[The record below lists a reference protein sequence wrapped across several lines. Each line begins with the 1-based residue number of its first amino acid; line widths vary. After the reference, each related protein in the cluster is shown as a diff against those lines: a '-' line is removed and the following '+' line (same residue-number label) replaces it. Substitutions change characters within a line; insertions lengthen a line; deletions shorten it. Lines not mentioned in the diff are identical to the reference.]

1 MANAVKIFI
10 FTPMRILIKIIL
22 SAFCLLMTGLEASS
36 TSITD
41 SVGVETRE
49 GKRYI
54 QHKVTSGEGWY
65 SIARKYG
72 ITYSELRMANKAS
85 GDQLRIGQ
93 LVLIPPH
100 AKINDPRFRKN
111 FTDEQVNPADNTESS
126 PEEQTISGKS
136 EMRKHKVQPGETL
149 FGISRMYSV
158 SVDQLKKWNKLSDN
172 TISKGQEL
180 LVGESEELKRKEG
193 AAEENLSGKKRTPD
207 ITDAKAGKQEKE
219 NTKSATEKAPELMTE
234 KSTSTEKKGAL
245 AEGRKPDKKV
255 SFAKGRQEINETG
268 IVSWQD
274 DDGINQEKY
283 YALHRSA
290 PVGTI
295 IRVTNTLNN
304 SSVFVKVVGLLDDI
318 PENEDVIIKISRTS
332 AERLNVIEKKFQAEL
347 VYGLPAN

>member
-1 MANAVKIFI
+1 
-10 FTPMRILIKIIL
+10 MRILIKIVLPI
-22 SAFCLLMTGLEASS
+22 FCLVLTGIKVSAI
-36 TSITD
+36 SIAD
-41 SVGVETRE
+41 SVGVETIE
-49 GKRYI
+49 GRIFI

-72 ITYSELRMANKAS
+72 ISYSELRMANKAE

-93 LVLIPPH
+93 IVRIPPH

-111 FTDEQVNPADNTESS
+111 FTDEPVKPEQSQEQVLQSDKA
-126 PEEQTISGKS
+126 

-149 FGISRMYSV
+149 FGISRLYSV

-180 LVGESEELKRKEG
+180 IVGESGELKRKEETS
-193 AAEENLSGKKRTPD
+193 EESLTGKTRPV
-207 ITDAKAGKQEKE
+207 EK
-219 NTKSATEKAPELMTE
+219 TEVSPLE
-234 KSTSTEKKGAL
+234 TEKKVVKTEPEPLHEEKPVKSISSEKKEVL
-245 AEGRKPDKKV
+245 AESRTDKKV
-255 SFAKGRQEINETG
+255 SFAKGRQEINESG
-268 IVSWQD
+268 LASWQED
-274 DDGINQEKY
+274 NGINQEKY

-295 IRVTNTLNN
+295 IRVTNSQNK
-304 SSVFVKVVGLLDDI
+304 SSVFVKVVGHLDDS

>member
-1 MANAVKIFI
+1 
-10 FTPMRILIKIIL
+10 MRILIKIVLPI
-22 SAFCLLMTGLEASS
+22 FCLVLTGIKVSAI
-36 TSITD
+36 SIAD
-41 SVGVETRE
+41 SVGVETINGRIF
-49 GKRYI
+49 I

-72 ITYSELRMANKAS
+72 ISYSELRMSNKAE

-93 LVLIPPH
+93 IVRIPPH

-111 FTDEQVNPADNTESS
+111 FTDESVKPSDKPEQSQEQVLQSDKAE
-126 PEEQTISGKS
+126 K
-136 EMRKHKVQPGETL
+136 RKHKVQQGETL

-180 LVGESEELKRKEG
+180 IVGESEELKRKSG
-193 AAEENLSGKKRTPD
+193 TLEENLTGKTKTVEKAEVTPLER
-207 ITDAKAGKQEKE
+207 EKE
-219 NTKSATEKAPELMTE
+219 VVKTEPQPLHEVNR
-234 KSTSTEKKGAL
+234 SSEKKEVL
-245 AEGRKPDKKV
+245 AESRKPDKKV
-255 SFAKGRQEINETG
+255 SFAKGRQEINEAG
-268 IVSWQD
+268 LASWQED
-274 DDGINQEKY
+274 NGINQEKY

-295 IRVTNTLNN
+295 IRVTNSQNK
-304 SSVFVKVVGLLDDI
+304 SSVFVKVVGHLDDS
-318 PENEDVIIKISRTS
+318 PDNEDVIIKISRTS